1 MKKSITKKNTSSSKT
16 KETYH
21 QEIIVKPAKRLL
33 EALLEAEQ
41 KEMAIPS
48 KTRKATGSSR

>member
-1 MKKSITKKNTSSSKT
+1 MKKVINRKNISTSKV

-48 KTRKATGSSR
+48 KARKATGSSR